1 MSDSNFDIIV
11 IGAGPGGYVAA
22 IRASQLGY
30 KVAIVE
36 KQHMG
41 GICLNWGCIPTKAL
55 LKSSEVFSLIN
66 HASDYGMEVEG
77 VKINFNKIVLRS
89 REVAAKLSAGIKML
103 MKKNKIEVFDGFGK
117 LNGRDDNNHKVIV
130 RKDKDQTSAKIA
142 DLTANKVII
151 ATGARARDIKG
162 LEVDKNLILSYK
174 EAMVQESLPT
184 SLLVVGSGAI
194 GTEFSSFYAALGTKV
209 TLIEMQDRILPIE
222 DREISDIAKKM
233 FEKKGIAIKT
243 SATTKKI
250 TKHSNYIEAE
260 IEFKDGSKETI
271 KAQKAIIAVG
281 VVGNTEDIGLEN
293 TSVKIEKG
301 QIVTDNFSKTDE
313 NGIFAIG
320 DVAGSPWLAHKAS
333 HEGIICIEKIALD
346 DGKFKGKV
354 KPLKKENIPG
364 CTYSNPQIAS
374 VGLTEEKA
382 KQEGYEIKVGKF
394 PYSASGKALAIGET
408 EGLVKTIFDA
418 KTGQLIG
425 AHIIGAEASEMIQV
439 FVLGKTFEAVE
450 EDFMHTIFAH
460 PTLSEMMH
468 EATLSAFGK
477 AIHI

>member
-1 MSDSNFDIIV
+1 MSALNFDIIV

-55 LKSSEVFSLIN
+55 LKSSEVFSLIK
-66 HASDYGMEVEG
+66 HAGDYGIEVEG
-77 VKINFNKIVLRS
+77 VKINFSKIVSRS
-89 REVAAKLSAGIKML
+89 REVAAKLSGGIRVL

-117 LNGRDDNNHKVIV
+117 LNGKDGQNHKVIV
-130 RKDKDQTSAKIA
+130 RKDKDQSSAKIA
-142 DLTANKVII
+142 DLVAGKVII
-151 ATGARARDIKG
+151 ATGARARDVKG

-174 EAMVQESLPT
+174 EAMIQESLPT

-194 GTEFSSFYAALGTKV
+194 GTEFSSFYASLGTKV

-233 FEKKGIAIKT
+233 FEKKGIVIKT

-250 TKHSNYIEAE
+250 IKHGSSIEAE

-293 TSVKIEKG
+293 TAVKVEKG
-301 QIVTDNFSKTDE
+301 QIVTDGFSKTDE
-313 NGIFAIG
+313 DGIFAIG

-354 KPLKKENIPG
+354 KPMKKENIPG
-364 CTYSNPQIAS
+364 STYSNPQIAS

-394 PYSASGKALAIGET
+394 PYAANGKALAIGEA

-418 KTGQLIG
+418 KTGQLLG
-425 AHIIGAEASEMIQV
+425 AHMIGAEVTEMIQG

-477 AIHI
+477 ALHI